1 MIPMTFTK
9 KDGAIAFKYT
19 IPIMM
24 AYLFLGTAFGLVL
37 NQAGFS
43 WVWALFMSFFV
54 YAGSMQFVLIPL
66 MAQRA
71 ALPEVALLTLM
82 VNIRHLFYGI
92 SFIEEFSLLGKL
104 KPYMIHTLTDET
116 YSLLTALEL
125 EEGTDRRSVMF
136 LVSLFDQGYWI
147 IGSVAGALLGSAM
160 PWDLTGIDFS
170 MTALFTVVVT
180 EQWINSKNHLPAVIG
195 VASSIFYLIIIG
207 PAQFMPPALLTT
219 VGLLIIANK
228 RGIIHG

>member
-1 MIPMTFTK
+1 MTFTK
-9 KDGAIAFKYT
+9 KEVAAAFKYT
-19 IPIMM
+19 IPILM
-24 AYLFLGTAFGLVL
+24 AYLFLGMAFGLVL

-66 MAQRA
+66 MAQGA

-92 SFIEEFSLLGKL
+92 SFIEEFGFLGKL
-104 KPYMIHTLTDET
+104 KPYMIHTLSDET
-116 YSLLTALEL
+116 YSVLTALEVKG
-125 EEGTDRRSVMF
+125 GTDRRSVMF

-147 IGSVAGALLGSAM
+147 IGSVAGALLGSAI

-170 MTALFTVVVT
+170 MTALFTVVFT
-180 EQWINSKNHLPAVIG
+180 EQWLKAKNHLPAVIG
-195 VASSIFYLIIIG
+195 VASSVFFLVVIG
-207 PAQFMPPALLTT
+207 PARFMPPALLTT
-219 VGLLIIANK
+219 VGLLVIAQK
-228 RGIIHG
+228 RGIING